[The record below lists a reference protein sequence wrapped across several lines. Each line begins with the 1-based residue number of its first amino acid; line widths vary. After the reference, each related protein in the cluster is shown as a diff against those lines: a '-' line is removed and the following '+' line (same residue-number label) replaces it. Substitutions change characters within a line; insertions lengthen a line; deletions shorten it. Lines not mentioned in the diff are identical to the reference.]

1 MPSSVDS
8 HGLNTLGE
16 SLKRGHTDSDS
27 AEEEEELWSKMDV
40 ITTEQMHPST
50 KTKSEWKWILLRDIV
65 KVLCM
70 CGHTSS
76 AKITISITTKQKISL
91 LGSRAE
97 KLISQGQIAAIAI
110 LLADLD
116 FVTQC
121 GLEPKLWNTGSNVL
135 LSSR

>member
-1 MPSSVDS
+1 MPSSVDA

-50 KTKSEWKWILLRDIV
+50 KTKSEWKWILLRVIV
-65 KVLCM
+65 KALCM
-70 CGHTSS
+70 WSH

-97 KLISQGQIAAIAI
+97 KLISQGQNAAIQDLQYFWQI
-110 LLADLD
+110 LI
-116 FVTQC
+116 
-121 GLEPKLWNTGSNVL
+121 SRHNVD
-135 LSSR
+135 